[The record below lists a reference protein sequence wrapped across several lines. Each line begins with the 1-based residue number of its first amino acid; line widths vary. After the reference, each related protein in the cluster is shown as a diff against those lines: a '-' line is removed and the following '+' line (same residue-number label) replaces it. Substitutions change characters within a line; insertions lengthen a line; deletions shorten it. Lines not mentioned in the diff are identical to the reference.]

1 MCFLKKGS
9 VKPIFFYFVELY
21 LIDLSTKFLII
32 CGVEKTLNLPVL
44 LGQLLNIF
52 FGSQVRRGNHQQ
64 EEEGGKEE
72 SKTMEKGMKNIL
84 IPLCQSQIQDLFL

>member
-1 MCFLKKGS
+1 MFPQKRFCETN
-9 VKPIFFYFVELY
+9 FFYFVELY

-44 LGQLLNIF
+44 LGQLFNFF
-52 FGSQVRRGNHQQ
+52 FGSQVRRGNHQR
-64 EEEGGKEE
+64 EEEGGKEG

>member
-1 MCFLKKGS
+1 MFPQKRFCETN
-9 VKPIFFYFVELY
+9 FFYFVVLY

-44 LGQLLNIF
+44 LGQLVNFF

-64 EEEGGKEE
+64 EEEEGKEE

>member
-1 MCFLKKGS
+1 MWSRKDSESACAFRTTLK
-9 VKPIFFYFVELY
+9 F
-21 LIDLSTKFLII
+21 
-32 CGVEKTLNLPVL
+32 
-44 LGQLLNIF
+44 F

>member
-1 MCFLKKGS
+1 MFPQKRFCATN
-9 VKPIFFYFVELY
+9 FFYFVVLY

-44 LGQLLNIF
+44 LGQLVNFF

>member
-1 MCFLKKGS
+1 MWSRKDS
-9 VKPIFFYFVELY
+9 
-21 LIDLSTKFLII
+21 
-32 CGVEKTLNLPVL
+32 LNLPVL
-44 LGQLLNIF
+44 LGQFFNVF

-64 EEEGGKEE
+64 EEEGGKEG